1 VINNK
6 NIKDYIANQVL
17 FEDIRVGERFFTTTQ
32 DGISQWIRISRG
44 VYTKCVPSGD
54 EVILNAVCLKDG
66 FVVGFNGDD
75 LVLQGG

>member
-1 VINNK
+1 MINNK

-54 EVILNAVCLKDG
+54 VSGATLPMPLHDSQTEQ
-66 FVVGFNGDD
+66 VG
-75 LVLQGG
+75 LSVLSLP